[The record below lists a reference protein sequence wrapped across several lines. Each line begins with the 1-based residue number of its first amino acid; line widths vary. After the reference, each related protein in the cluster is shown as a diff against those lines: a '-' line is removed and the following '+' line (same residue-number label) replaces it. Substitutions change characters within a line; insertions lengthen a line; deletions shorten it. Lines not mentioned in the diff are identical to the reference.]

1 MKAVFLIFSLVEWLR
16 KKMKEVLHLSI
27 VGSVSLNTYREVGC
41 AKKEKKKGGLL
52 LNIWTSNVLLVED
65 LLDFL
70 LKIVYMDIPLET
82 DL

>member
-1 MKAVFLIFSLVEWLR
+1 MKPVFLIFSLVEWLR

-41 AKKEKKKGGLL
+41 VKRKKKGSL
-52 LNIWTSNVLLVED
+52 LNIWTSNVLHVED